1 MVSYTRERMSVQSAQ
16 MLLEQAQWCLDI
28 LKNISTVLQFGGDIT
43 LCKDRDKTAV
53 LFIKPDFCR
62 QLTISSTDPL
72 KHDLYACVLVRVQE
86 AGGLQ
91 NLPQCSMAVKNAHK
105 QPKTTGSH

>member
-1 MVSYTRERMSVQSAQ
+1 MASHTRERMSVQSAQ

-28 LKNISTVLQFGGDIT
+28 LKKIGTVLQFGGDIT
-43 LCKDRDKTAV
+43 LCRERDKTAV

-91 NLPQCSMAVKNAHK
+91 NLPQCNRTATNVDG
-105 QPKTTGSH
+105 KTMNDSN